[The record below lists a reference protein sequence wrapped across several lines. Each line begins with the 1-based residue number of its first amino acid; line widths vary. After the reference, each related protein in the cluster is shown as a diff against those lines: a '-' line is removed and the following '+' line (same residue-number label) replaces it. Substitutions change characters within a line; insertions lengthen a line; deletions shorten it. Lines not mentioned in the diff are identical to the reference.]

1 MTAAVE
7 FIVYS
12 RQECHLCEIL
22 LEELELLVRGRA
34 RIIVRDVDADPAWI
48 ALYSDRVPVVHC
60 DGDVICQYN
69 LDRQAVLEKIGIG

>member
-22 LEELELLVRGRA
+22 LEELGLLVRGRA
-34 RIIVRDVDADPAWI
+34 QIVVRDVDADPAWI
-48 ALYSDRVPVVHC
+48 ARYSDRVPVVCC
-60 DGDVICQYN
+60 DGAVICQYN
-69 LDRQAVLEKIGIG
+69 LDRQAVLDKIGIG